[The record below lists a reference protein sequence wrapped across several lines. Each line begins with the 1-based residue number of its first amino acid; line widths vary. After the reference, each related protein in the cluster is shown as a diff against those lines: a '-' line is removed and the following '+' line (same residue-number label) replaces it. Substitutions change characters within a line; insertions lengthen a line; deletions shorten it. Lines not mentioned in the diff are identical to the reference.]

1 MVICGDFNYPKIS
14 WDDSDTSRGVNE
26 QAFVEALHN
35 HYLTQSQRKAM
46 RGTSVLDLLIDS
58 VPDQTSMSKVLEI
71 DKAGLSWIIALS
83 SSSSTP

>member
-14 WDDSDTSRGVNE
+14 WDNSDTSRGVNE

-35 HYLTQSQRKAM
+35 HYLTQIQRKAT
-46 RGTSVLDLLIDS
+46 RGTCVLDLVITS
-58 VPDQTSMSKVLEI
+58 VPDQTSLSKVLEI
-71 DKAGLSWIIALS
+71 DKAGLSWIIAPF